1 MLQPE
6 WRPEEAPIHRPGA
19 DRQSSC
25 AIFRRA
31 HNVSE
36 REFQCGPRNQLCFD
50 QIPKLTH
57 SDLESPTADWTAPP
71 PSTPSSCCA
80 AWPTRDVP
88 SCAPSTSRRRTSFFF
103 KLTQE
108 FALRTMPDFA
118 TSSPFNIIFEDL
130 YYRVEVGK
138 DRGEC
143 TSHSIHSE
151 IG

>member
-1 MLQPE
+1 M
-6 WRPEEAPIHRPGA
+6 G
-19 DRQSSC
+19 
-25 AIFRRA
+25 F
-31 HNVSE
+31 
-36 REFQCGPRNQLCFD
+36 
-50 QIPKLTH
+50 
-57 SDLESPTADWTAPP
+57 
-71 PSTPSSCCA
+71 
-80 AWPTRDVP
+80 
-88 SCAPSTSRRRTSFFF
+88 FFF